1 LTSDGYLKPLS
12 SKIAL
17 NMDKYTNQRHY
28 SAADQL
34 LMRLHQKLDRLVS
47 TGAAARPNPAHDT
60 AEPSLDAIE
69 RKHAAGLM
77 RVNHAG
83 EIAAQALYEGQA
95 LTARNPAVRE
105 QLRRAAAEEQ
115 DHLAWCA
122 ERIRELGEQPSRLTP
137 LWYAGSFAI
146 GAAAGLLGD
155 KVNLGFVAE
164 TERQVVEH
172 LDGHLDKLPDGD
184 DKSRAILEQM
194 KADETRHG
202 DEARQAGGAEL
213 PAPIRRLMTLAS
225 RVMTKTAYRV

>member
-1 LTSDGYLKPLS
+1 MPLT
-12 SKIAL
+12 
-17 NMDKYTNQRHY
+17 MDKPHSQRHY

-34 LMRLHQKLDRLVS
+34 LMRLHQRLGRLLP
-47 TGAAARPNPAHDT
+47 TGTSARPNPARDT
-60 AEPSLDAIE
+60 AEPGLHATE
-69 RKHAAGLM
+69 RQHAAGLM

-115 DHLAWCA
+115 DHLVWCA

-172 LDGHLDKLPDGD
+172 LNGHLDTLPDGD

-202 DEARQAGGAEL
+202 AEAQQAGGAEL
-213 PAPIRRLMTLAS
+213 PAPIRRLMALAS
-225 RVMTKTAYRV
+225 HVMTKTAYRV